1 MSDDLLLAQPVG
13 QSKRK
18 PKPTVVRVYDLDISL
33 ESMIRMTVK
42 FWFAQIVVY
51 LGLCAVVALLSALA
65 VFVISVLGALMAAGA
80 AGAM

>member
-1 MSDDLLLAQPVG
+1 MSDDLLLDQPVG
-13 QSKRK
+13 QKK

-42 FWFAQIVVY
+42 FWIAQVIVY
-51 LGLCAVVALLSALA
+51 LGLCAAVAVLTVMVMA
-65 VFVISVLGALMAAGA
+65 VLTLLGAILAGT